1 MYKKVQD
8 FMRGQNQQTT
18 YLESI
23 EDIELIKIHYR
34 EQAKYEANF
43 LDAVQKE
50 LKRRKNR
57 IKELI
62 NQIQIRYNYSEPQTG
77 TIDEARSKLTQAL
90 DCWDVYY
97 FTIILNETLLIQH
110 IYFAW
115 VVHVFDTEYFSYSFI
130 NDDATKFDQIFT
142 KFLKLEDWESEVT
155 NQITDWEELV
165 QLDSYNVAEN
175 LIQALVAEEI
185 PFSVKKPDFPH
196 FNAIYGTYYE
206 ASKIIIV
213 VPESHREHA
222 LQIVEKIQSRIEQ
235 LQEALIIAE
244 DNHNYQRQIE
254 IYSELEKFMSDDA
267 VLFFNK
273 GSLFY
278 ELGQFEAAAEALIHS
293 LNIQVENSQ
302 TIELDE
308 IQTLLQE
315 ISEKFP
321 EKIEILHALAVLAR
335 IEEDTASEMDYYQQ
349 ILKINSTDSI
359 AHLNL
364 GYLNYHQED
373 GNEQAKY
380 HFQQYLELE
389 PEAEDREAIEDLLVS
404 ITTEA

>member
-1 MYKKVQD
+1 
-8 FMRGQNQQTT
+8 MRGQNQQST

-34 EQAKYEANF
+34 EQAKYEATF
-43 LDAVQKE
+43 LDAVQEE
-50 LKRRKNR
+50 LKRRKSR
-57 IKELI
+57 IDKLI

-77 TIDEARSKLTQAL
+77 TIDDARSKLKQPL
-90 DCWDVYY
+90 DYWDVYY
-97 FTIILNETLLIQH
+97 FTNVLNETLLVQH

-115 VVHVFDTEYFSYSFI
+115 VVHVFDNEYFSYSFI
-130 NDDATKFDQIFT
+130 SDDESEFDQILT
-142 KFLKLEDWESEVT
+142 KFLKLEDWESAVT

-175 LIQALVAEEI
+175 LIQALVDEGL

-213 VPESHREHA
+213 VPEPYHQHA

-244 DNHNYQRQIE
+244 DNHDYHRQIE
-254 IYSELEKFMSDDA
+254 IYSELEKFMSNDA

-302 TIELDE
+302 SIELDE
-308 IQTLLQE
+308 IKTLLQA

-321 EKIEILHALAVLAR
+321 ENIEIVHALAVSAR
-335 IEEDTASEMDYYQQ
+335 IEGDTTSEMDYYQR

-364 GYLNYHQED
+364 GYLYYHQEN
-373 GNEQAKY
+373 GNKQAKY

-389 PEAEDREAIEDLLVS
+389 PAAEEREAIEDLFVS
-404 ITTEA
+404 ITTEG